1 MRIILIVIGALL
13 ALPVLGLGGIYLI
26 SEAKLRDVTLA
37 PDFDHPI
44 PEDAASIEQG
54 RRVARTRGC
63 FGCHGQ
69 ELEGHDFSEEWGD
82 WIERAIAPNLA
93 AYAKTYDAATMERA
107 IRQGVGANGKALVAM
122 PSYNFVRL
130 TDKDTAALIAF
141 LESAPVVE
149 NDLPAAKLG
158 WLLRGIL
165 AMGAERHMN
174 AWVQDV
180 PGLKVDAAAEPALAR
195 GEYLAMT
202 TCNECHGL
210 DLRGQS
216 LFEGNYTPDL
226 AIVASY
232 SRDDFEKLITTG
244 VALGERE
251 IELMALVGADRFTA
265 LREDEVDDLYAYL
278 STLASAPPPEDVAW
292 RREPR

>member
-1 MRIILIVIGALL
+1 MRAILIVIGALL
-13 ALPVLGLGGIYLI
+13 ALPALGLGGIYLI
-26 SEAKLRDVTLA
+26 SEAKLRDVTLGA
-37 PDFDHPI
+37 DFDYPI
-44 PEDAASIEQG
+44 PEDAASIERG
-54 RRVARTRGC
+54 RYIARTRGC

-69 ELEGHDFSEEWGD
+69 QLEGRDFSEEWGD

-107 IRQGVGANGKALVAM
+107 VRQGVGANGKALMAM
-122 PSYNFVRL
+122 PSYNFARL
-130 TDKDTAALIAF
+130 TDEDTVALIAF

-158 WLLRGIL
+158 WQLRGVL
-165 AMGAERHMN
+165 AVGADRHMN

-180 PGLKVDAAAEPALAR
+180 PGLNVDAAAEPALAR

-232 SRDDFEKLITTG
+232 SRNDFEKLITTG
-244 VALGERE
+244 VALGGRE

-265 LREDEVDDLYAYL
+265 LDKDEVDDLYAFL
-278 STLASAPPPEDVAW
+278 KTLANKPPPENVAW
-292 RREPR
+292 RQEPR